1 MKDHKIELAGESIL
15 LRYELAELKQ
25 NPQDRVNLVLD
36 HVELL
41 TLQEKHEQALEEL
54 LKIGEELS
62 EWEPSRIRHLSLLF
76 KTYSLLNNEPE
87 LLQTF
92 ERLLREINFNLGSE
106 NPLHVYL
113 YSVLAYF
120 YSGKRL
126 TESVNLYQLA
136 LSVATKLYGANSEA
150 CGDIN
155 VDIAKTY
162 LRNNKLDD
170 ADYHLEQ
177 AMRIYG

>member
-1 MKDHKIELAGESIL
+1 M
-15 LRYELAELKQ
+15 
-25 NPQDRVNLVLD
+25 VLD

-54 LKIGEELS
+54 LKIEVEVP
-62 EWEPSRIRHLSLLF
+62 EWQPGRIRHLSLLF
-76 KTYSLLNNEPE
+76 KTYSLLSNEPE

-92 ERLLREINFNLGSE
+92 ERLLREINFNLGTD

-120 YSGKRL
+120 YSSRRL

-136 LSVATKLYGANSEA
+136 LSVATKLYGANS
-150 CGDIN
+150 
-155 VDIAKTY
+155 
-162 LRNNKLDD
+162 
-170 ADYHLEQ
+170 
-177 AMRIYG
+177 